1 MPAEV
6 VGQQWQAFCSIGR
19 RAVGASLLYQ
29 MESAMAWNEPGG
41 NSNNQDPWG
50 GRRGGGGGGGDK
62 KGPPDLDEAFRKLQ
76 DSLNGMFGS
85 GKKRGGGDRNV
96 GKGGGYG
103 LLGIGLAVL
112 AAIWLYSA
120 VYVVDEQEQAVVL
133 RFGKYYET
141 VGPGLNIYF
150 PPIDRKYM
158 ENVTRERA
166 YTKQGQMLTE
176 DENIVEVPLTVQYKI
191 TNLQDF
197 VLNVDQPE
205 VSLQHATESALRH
218 VVGSTSMDQ
227 VLTEG
232 REQMAVDIRER
243 LQRFLDNYRT
253 GITVTQVNVQ
263 SAAAPREVQEAFDDV
278 IRARED
284 EQRARNQAESYANGV
299 VPEARGQAQR
309 IIEDANGY
317 RDEVIARAK
326 GEADRFTKLLA
337 EYRKAP
343 DVTRQRLYL
352 ETMQK
357 VYSNTSKVMVAT
369 KDGQNNLLYLPLD
382 KMVEGGRNTSAPA
395 ASVSPSANDAAARAA
410 QDLQQ
415 QQQQMRT
422 RESR

>member
-1 MPAEV
+1 
-6 VGQQWQAFCSIGR
+6 
-19 RAVGASLLYQ
+19 
-29 MESAMAWNEPGG
+29 MAWNEPGG

-50 GRRGGGGGGGDK
+50 GKRPNNGDR

-76 DSLNGMFGS
+76 ESLNGLFGG
-85 GKKRGGGDRNV
+85 GKKRGGSSDGGSNG
-96 GKGGGYG
+96 GKGAGYG
-103 LLGIGLAVL
+103 LLGIGLVVL
-112 AAIWLYSA
+112 AAAWLYSA

-133 RFGKYYET
+133 RLGKYYDT

-150 PPIDRKYM
+150 PPFDKKYL

-191 TNLQDF
+191 SNLRDF

-205 VSLQHATESALRH
+205 VSLQQATDSALRH
-218 VVGSTSMDQ
+218 VVGSTAMDQ

-232 REQMAVDIRER
+232 REQMAVDIKER
-243 LQRFLDNYRT
+243 LQRFLDTYKT

-309 IIEDANGY
+309 IIENANGY
-317 RDEVIARAK
+317 RDEVISRAK
-326 GEADRFTKLLA
+326 GEADRFTKLVA

-343 DVTRQRLYL
+343 DVTRDRLYL
-352 ETMQK
+352 DTMQE
-357 VYSNTSKVMVAT
+357 VFSNTSKVLVT
-369 KDGQNNLLYLPLD
+369 GNKNGQSNLLYLPLD
-382 KMVEGGRNTSAPA
+382 KMIEGRNGSTPATGSAAA
-395 ASVSPSANDAAARAA
+395 ASTSDSGSHTST
-410 QDLQQ
+410 DLPTPP
-415 QQQQMRT
+415 RT

>member
-1 MPAEV
+1 
-6 VGQQWQAFCSIGR
+6 
-19 RAVGASLLYQ
+19 
-29 MESAMAWNEPGG
+29 MAWNEPGG

-50 GRRGGGGGGGDK
+50 GRRGGGGGDK

-85 GKKRGGGDRNV
+85 GKKRGGGDSLP
-96 GKGGGYG
+96 KGGGFG
-103 LLGIGLAVL
+103 LLGVGLAVL

-191 TNLQDF
+191 SNLQDF

-205 VSLQHATESALRH
+205 VSLQHATDSALRH
-218 VVGSTSMDQ
+218 VVGSTSMDK

-232 REQMAVDIRER
+232 REQMAIEIKER
-243 LQRFLDNYRT
+243 LQRFLDTYRT

-317 RDEVIARAK
+317 RDEVISRAK
-326 GEADRFTKLLA
+326 GEADRFTKLVA

-343 DVTRQRLYL
+343 EVTRERLYL
-352 ETMQK
+352 ETMQA
-357 VYSNTSKVMVAT
+357 VYSNTSKVLVSG

-382 KMVEGGRNTSAPA
+382 KMVDGSRNTSAPA
-395 ASVSPSANDAAARAA
+395 SIPATSVNDAVNRAS
-410 QDLQQ
+410 DMQQ
-415 QQQQMRT
+415 QQPQLRT

>member
-1 MPAEV
+1 
-6 VGQQWQAFCSIGR
+6 
-19 RAVGASLLYQ
+19 
-29 MESAMAWNEPGG
+29 MAWNEPGG

-50 GRRGGGGGGGDK
+50 GRRGGGGGGDK

-85 GKKRGGGDRNV
+85 GKKRGGGDSLP
-96 GKGGGYG
+96 KGGGFG
-103 LLGIGLAVL
+103 LLGLGLAVL

-191 TNLQDF
+191 SNLQDF

-205 VSLQHATESALRH
+205 VSLQHATDSALRH
-218 VVGSTSMDQ
+218 VVGSTSMDK

-232 REQMAVDIRER
+232 REQMAVEIKER
-243 LQRFLDNYRT
+243 LQRFLDTYRT
-253 GITVTQVNVQ
+253 GISVTQVNVQ

-317 RDEVIARAK
+317 RDEVVSRAK
-326 GEADRFTKLLA
+326 GEADRFTKLVT

-343 DVTRQRLYL
+343 EVTRERLYL
-352 ETMQK
+352 ETMQA
-357 VYSNTSKVMVAT
+357 VYSNTSKVLVSG

-382 KMVEGGRNTSAPA
+382 KMVEGSRNPSAPTT
-395 ASVSPSANDAAARAA
+395 SVSPSVNDAAARAA

-415 QQQQMRT
+415 QQQPLRT

>member
-1 MPAEV
+1 
-6 VGQQWQAFCSIGR
+6 
-19 RAVGASLLYQ
+19 
-29 MESAMAWNEPGG
+29 MAWNEPGG

-50 GRRGGGGGGGDK
+50 GKRRGGDR

-76 DSLNGMFGS
+76 ESLNGLFGG
-85 GKKRGGGDRNV
+85 GKKRSGSGGGDGNSSR
-96 GKGGGYG
+96 GGGFG
-103 LLGIGLAVL
+103 LLGIGLVVL

-133 RFGKYYET
+133 RLGKYYET

-150 PPIDRKYM
+150 PPFDKKYM

-191 TNLQDF
+191 TNLQDY

-205 VSLQHATESALRH
+205 VSLQHATDSALRH
-218 VVGSTSMDQ
+218 VVGSTAMDQ

-232 REQMAVDIRER
+232 RELMASEIKKR
-243 LQRFLDNYRT
+243 LQGFMDTYKT

-284 EQRARNQAESYANGV
+284 EQRSRNQAETYANGV

-317 RDEVIARAK
+317 RDEVISRAK
-326 GEADRFTKLLA
+326 GEADRFTKLVT

-352 ETMQK
+352 ETMQD
-357 VYSNTSKVMVAT
+357 VYSNTSKVLVSS
-369 KDGQNNLLYLPLD
+369 KEGQNNLIYLPLD
-382 KMVEGGRNTSAPA
+382 KMVDGGRSNSASATGTPA
-395 ASVSPSANDAAARAA
+395 AASDAGARAA
-410 QDLQQ
+410 ADLQQ
-415 QQQQMRT
+415 QQRELRS

>member
-1 MPAEV
+1 
-6 VGQQWQAFCSIGR
+6 
-19 RAVGASLLYQ
+19 VGASLLYQ

-50 GRRGGGGGGGDK
+50 GKRPNNGGR

-76 DSLNGMFGS
+76 ESLNGLFGG
-85 GKKRGGGDRNV
+85 GKKRGSGDGGSNG
-96 GKGGGYG
+96 GKGAGFG
-103 LLGIGLAVL
+103 LLGIGLVVL
-112 AAIWLYSA
+112 AAAWLYSA

-133 RFGKYYET
+133 RLGKYYDT

-150 PPIDRKYM
+150 PPFDKKYL

-191 TNLQDF
+191 SNLRDF

-205 VSLQHATESALRH
+205 VSLQQATDSALRH
-218 VVGSTSMDQ
+218 VVGSTAMDQ

-232 REQMAVDIRER
+232 REQMAVDIKER
-243 LQRFLDNYRT
+243 LQRFLDTYKT

-263 SAAAPREVQEAFDDV
+263 NAAAPREVQEAFDDV

-309 IIEDANGY
+309 IIENANGY
-317 RDEVIARAK
+317 RDEVISRAK
-326 GEADRFTKLLA
+326 GEADRFTKLVS

-343 DVTRQRLYL
+343 DVTRDRLYL
-352 ETMQK
+352 DTMQE
-357 VYSNTSKVMVAT
+357 VFSNTSKVLVT
-369 KDGQNNLLYLPLD
+369 GNKNGQSNLLYLPLD
-382 KMVEGGRNTSAPA
+382 KMIEGRNGSTPA
-395 ASVSPSANDAAARAA
+395 TGSAAAAGNNDSA
-410 QDLQQ
+410 SHANSD
-415 QQQQMRT
+415 MPTPPRT

>member
-1 MPAEV
+1 
-6 VGQQWQAFCSIGR
+6 
-19 RAVGASLLYQ
+19 
-29 MESAMAWNEPGG
+29 MAWNEPGG

-85 GKKRGGGDRNV
+85 GKKRGGADRNA
-96 GKGGGYG
+96 GKGGGLG

-191 TNLQDF
+191 SNLQDF

-205 VSLQHATESALRH
+205 VSLQHATDSALRH

-253 GITVTQVNVQ
+253 GISVTQVNVQ

-326 GEADRFTKLLA
+326 GEADRFTKLLG

-352 ETMQK
+352 ETMQE
-357 VYSNTSKVMVAT
+357 VYSKSSKVMVAT
-369 KDGQNNLLYLPLD
+369 KDGQSNLLYLPLD
-382 KMVEGGRNTSAPA
+382 KMVEGSRNPSAPTT
-395 ASVSPSANDAAARAA
+395 SVSPSANDAAARAA

-415 QQQQMRT
+415 QQQPLRT

>member
-1 MPAEV
+1 MERA
-6 VGQQWQAFCSIGR
+6 GWQLEQSGSLGR
-19 RAVGASLLYQ
+19 PPR
-29 MESAMAWNEPGG
+29 W
-41 NSNNQDPWG
+41 
-50 GRRGGGGGGGDK
+50 RRCRGGGGGGDK

-76 DSLNGMFGS
+76 DSLNGMFG
-85 GKKRGGGDRNV
+85 GKKKRGGGGGDRNV
-96 GKGGGYG
+96 GKGGGFG

-191 TNLQDF
+191 SNLQDF

-205 VSLQHATESALRH
+205 VSLQHATDSALRH

-243 LQRFLDNYRT
+243 LQRFLDTYRT

-263 SAAAPREVQEAFDDV
+263 RTC
-278 IRARED
+278 RAR
-284 EQRARNQAESYANGV
+284 QPRV
-299 VPEARGQAQR
+299 
-309 IIEDANGY
+309 
-317 RDEVIARAK
+317 K
-326 GEADRFTKLLA
+326 C
-337 EYRKAP
+337 RK
-343 DVTRQRLYL
+343 
-352 ETMQK
+352 
-357 VYSNTSKVMVAT
+357 
-369 KDGQNNLLYLPLD
+369 
-382 KMVEGGRNTSAPA
+382 
-395 ASVSPSANDAAARAA
+395 PS
-410 QDLQQ
+410 
-415 QQQQMRT
+415 T
-422 RESR
+422 T

>member
-1 MPAEV
+1 
-6 VGQQWQAFCSIGR
+6 
-19 RAVGASLLYQ
+19 
-29 MESAMAWNEPGG
+29 MAWNEPGG

-50 GRRGGGGGGGDK
+50 GRRGGGDK

-85 GKKRGGGDRNV
+85 GKKRGGDGGI
-96 GKGGGYG
+96 GKGGGFG
-103 LLGIGLAVL
+103 LLGVGLAVL

-205 VSLQHATESALRH
+205 VSLQHATDSALRH
-218 VVGSTSMDQ
+218 VVGSTAMDK

-232 REQMAVDIRER
+232 REQMAVEIKER
-243 LQRFLDNYRT
+243 LQRFLDTYRT

-317 RDEVIARAK
+317 RDEVVSRAK
-326 GEADRFTKLLA
+326 GEADRFTKLVA

-343 DVTRQRLYL
+343 EVTRQRLYL
-352 ETMQK
+352 DTMQE
-357 VYSNTSKVMVAT
+357 VYSNTSKVLVSG
-369 KDGQNNLLYLPLD
+369 KDGQSNLLYLPLD
-382 KMVEGGRNTSAPA
+382 KMVEGSRASSTPVSSAP
-395 ASVSPSANDAAARAA
+395 VSANDAANRAA
-410 QDLQQ
+410 AELQQ
-415 QQQQMRT
+415 QQQQLRS

>member
-1 MPAEV
+1 
-6 VGQQWQAFCSIGR
+6 
-19 RAVGASLLYQ
+19 
-29 MESAMAWNEPGG
+29 MAWNEPGG

-50 GRRGGGGGGGDK
+50 GKRRNNGDR

-76 DSLNGMFGS
+76 ESLNGLFGG
-85 GKKRGGGDRNV
+85 GKKRGDD
-96 GKGGGYG
+96 GGGSGKSGGGFGG
-103 LLGIGLAVL
+103 LIGIALVVL
-112 AAIWLYSA
+112 AAVWLYSA

-150 PPIDRKYM
+150 PPIDKKYM

-191 TNLQDF
+191 SNLQDF
-197 VLNVDQPE
+197 VLSVDQPE
-205 VSLQHATESALRH
+205 ISLQHATESALRH
-218 VVGSTSMDQ
+218 VVGSTAMDQ

-232 REQMAVDIRER
+232 RELMASEIKER
-243 LQRFLDNYRT
+243 LQRFLDTYRT

-284 EQRARNQAESYANGV
+284 EQRSRNQAETYANGV

-309 IIEDANGY
+309 ILEDANGY
-317 RDEVIARAK
+317 RDETVSRAK
-326 GEADRFTKLLA
+326 GEADRFTKLVA

-343 DVTRQRLYL
+343 EVTRQRLYL
-352 ETMQK
+352 DTMQE
-357 VYSNTSKVMVAT
+357 VFSNTSKVLVT
-369 KDGQNNLLYLPLD
+369 GNKDGQSNLLYLPLD
-382 KMVEGGRNTSAPA
+382 KMIQNSSGSAPVTGSAA
-395 ASVSPSANDAAARAA
+395 ASSNTDVTPHVTDVPQS
-410 QDLQQ
+410 
-415 QQQQMRT
+415 RT
-422 RESR
+422 RETR

>member
-1 MPAEV
+1 
-6 VGQQWQAFCSIGR
+6 
-19 RAVGASLLYQ
+19 
-29 MESAMAWNEPGG
+29 MAWNEPGG

-50 GRRGGGGGGGDK
+50 GKRRNNGDR

-76 DSLNGMFGS
+76 ESLNGLFGG
-85 GKKRGGGDRNV
+85 GKKRGSGDGGSNG
-96 GKGGGYG
+96 GKGAGFG
-103 LLGIGLAVL
+103 LLGIGLVVL
-112 AAIWLYSA
+112 AAAWLYSA

-133 RFGKYYET
+133 RLGKYYDT

-150 PPIDRKYM
+150 PPFDKKYL

-191 TNLQDF
+191 SNLRDF

-205 VSLQHATESALRH
+205 VSLQQATDSALRH
-218 VVGSTSMDQ
+218 VVGSTAMDQ

-232 REQMAVDIRER
+232 REQMAVDIKER
-243 LQRFLDNYRT
+243 LQRFLDTYKT

-263 SAAAPREVQEAFDDV
+263 NAAAPREVQEAFDDV

-309 IIEDANGY
+309 IIENANGY
-317 RDEVIARAK
+317 RDEVISRAK
-326 GEADRFTKLLA
+326 GEADRFTKLVS

-343 DVTRQRLYL
+343 DVTRDRLYL
-352 ETMQK
+352 DTMQE
-357 VYSNTSKVMVAT
+357 VFSNTSKVLVT
-369 KDGQNNLLYLPLD
+369 GNKNGQSNLLYLPLD
-382 KMVEGGRNTSAPA
+382 KMIEGRNGSTPA
-395 ASVSPSANDAAARAA
+395 TGSAAAAGNNDSA
-410 QDLQQ
+410 SHANSD
-415 QQQQMRT
+415 MPTPPRT

>member
-1 MPAEV
+1 
-6 VGQQWQAFCSIGR
+6 
-19 RAVGASLLYQ
+19 
-29 MESAMAWNEPGG
+29 MAWNEPGG

-50 GRRGGGGGGGDK
+50 GKRRNNGDR

-76 DSLNGMFGS
+76 ESLNGLFGG
-85 GKKRGGGDRNV
+85 GKKRGGDD
-96 GKGGGYG
+96 GGGSGRSGGGFGG
-103 LLGIGLAVL
+103 LLGIGLVVL
-112 AAIWLYSA
+112 AAVWLYSA

-191 TNLQDF
+191 SNLQDF

-205 VSLQHATESALRH
+205 VSLQHATDSALRH

-326 GEADRFTKLLA
+326 GEADRFTKLVT
-337 EYRKAP
+337 EYHKAP

-352 ETMQK
+352 ETMQE
-357 VYSNTSKVMVAT
+357 VYSNSSKVMVAT

-382 KMVEGGRNTSAPA
+382 KMVEGSRNPSTPTT
-395 ASVSPSANDAAARAA
+395 SVSPSVNDAAARAA

-415 QQQQMRT
+415 QQQPLRT

>member
-1 MPAEV
+1 
-6 VGQQWQAFCSIGR
+6 
-19 RAVGASLLYQ
+19 

-50 GRRGGGGGGGDK
+50 GKRRNNGDR

-76 DSLNGMFGS
+76 ESLNGLFGG
-85 GKKRGGGDRNV
+85 GKKRGGDD
-96 GKGGGYG
+96 GGGPGKSGGFGG
-103 LLGIGLAVL
+103 LLGIGLVVL
-112 AAIWLYSA
+112 AAVWLYSA

-150 PPIDRKYM
+150 PPIDKKYM

-191 TNLQDF
+191 SNLQDF
-197 VLNVDQPE
+197 VLSVDQPE
-205 VSLQHATESALRH
+205 ISLQHATDSALRH
-218 VVGSTSMDQ
+218 VVGSTAMDQ

-232 REQMAVDIRER
+232 REQMASEIKER
-243 LQRFLDNYRT
+243 LQRFMDTYRT

-284 EQRARNQAESYANGV
+284 EQRSRNQAETYANGV

-309 IIEDANGY
+309 ILEDANGY
-317 RDEVIARAK
+317 RDETVSRAK
-326 GEADRFTKLLA
+326 GEADRFTKLVA

-343 DVTRQRLYL
+343 EVTRQRLYL
-352 ETMQK
+352 DTMQE
-357 VYSNTSKVMVAT
+357 VFSNTSKVLVT
-369 KDGQNNLLYLPLD
+369 GNKNGQNNLLYLPLD
-382 KMVEGGRNTSAPA
+382 KMVESGRNTSAPMSGAA
-395 ASVSPSANDAAARAA
+395 ASSNEANTRAAA
-410 QDLQQ
+410 DLQQ
-415 QQQQMRT
+415 QQART

>member
-1 MPAEV
+1 
-6 VGQQWQAFCSIGR
+6 
-19 RAVGASLLYQ
+19 
-29 MESAMAWNEPGG
+29 MAWNEPGG

-50 GRRGGGGGGGDK
+50 GKRRNNGDR

-76 DSLNGMFGS
+76 ESLNGLFGG
-85 GKKRGGGDRNV
+85 GKKRGGDD
-96 GKGGGYG
+96 GGGPGKSGGFGG
-103 LLGIGLAVL
+103 LLGIGLVVL
-112 AAIWLYSA
+112 AAVWLYSA

-191 TNLQDF
+191 SNLQDF
-197 VLNVDQPE
+197 VLSVDQPE
-205 VSLQHATESALRH
+205 ISLQHATDSALRH
-218 VVGSTSMDQ
+218 VVGSTAMDQ

-232 REQMAVDIRER
+232 RELMASEIKER
-243 LQRFLDNYRT
+243 LQRFMDTYRT

-284 EQRARNQAESYANGV
+284 EQRSRNQAETYANGV

-309 IIEDANGY
+309 ILEDANGY
-317 RDEVIARAK
+317 RDETVSRAK
-326 GEADRFTKLLA
+326 GEADRFTKLVA

-343 DVTRQRLYL
+343 EVTRQRLYL
-352 ETMQK
+352 DTMQE
-357 VYSNTSKVMVAT
+357 VFSNTSKVLVT
-369 KDGQNNLLYLPLD
+369 GNKNGQSNLLYLPLD
-382 KMVEGGRNTSAPA
+382 KMVESGRSTSTPM
-395 ASVSPSANDAAARAA
+395 SSAAATSNEANTRAA
-410 QDLQQ
+410 ADLQQ
-415 QQQQMRT
+415 QQART

>member
-1 MPAEV
+1 
-6 VGQQWQAFCSIGR
+6 
-19 RAVGASLLYQ
+19 
-29 MESAMAWNEPGG
+29 MAWNEPGG

-50 GRRGGGGGGGDK
+50 GRRGGNGGGGGDK

-85 GKKRGGGDRNV
+85 GKKRGGGDSLP
-96 GKGGGYG
+96 KGGGFG
-103 LLGIGLAVL
+103 LLGIGLLVL
-112 AAIWLYSA
+112 LAIWLYSA

-150 PPIDRKYM
+150 PPMDRKYM

-191 TNLQDF
+191 SNLQDF

-205 VSLQHATESALRH
+205 VSLQHATDSALRH
-218 VVGSTSMDQ
+218 VVGSTAMDK

-232 REQMAVDIRER
+232 REQMAVEIKER
-243 LQRFLDNYRT
+243 LQRFLDTYRT

-317 RDEVIARAK
+317 RDEVISRAK
-326 GEADRFTKLLA
+326 GEADRFTKLVT

-343 DVTRQRLYL
+343 EVTRERLYL
-352 ETMQK
+352 ETMQA
-357 VYSNTSKVMVAT
+357 VYSNTSKVLVT
-369 KDGQNNLLYLPLD
+369 GKDGQNNLLYLPLD
-382 KMVEGGRNTSAPA
+382 KMVDSSRNA
-395 ASVSPSANDAAARAA
+395 SPSVNSVPATSVNDAARAV
-410 QDLQQ
+410 DQQ
-415 QQQQMRT
+415 QQQVRT

>member
-1 MPAEV
+1 
-6 VGQQWQAFCSIGR
+6 
-19 RAVGASLLYQ
+19 
-29 MESAMAWNEPGG
+29 MAWNEPGG

-50 GRRGGGGGGGDK
+50 GRRNGGGGGGDK

-85 GKKRGGGDRNV
+85 GKKRGGSGDRNI
-96 GKGGGYG
+96 GKGGGLG
-103 LLGIGLAVL
+103 LLGVGLAVL
-112 AAIWLYSA
+112 AAIWLYNA

-176 DENIVEVPLTVQYKI
+176 DENIVEVPLTVQYRI
-191 TNLQDF
+191 SNLQDF

-205 VSLQHATESALRH
+205 VSLQHATDSALRH

-243 LQRFLDNYRT
+243 LQRFLDTYRT

-326 GEADRFTKLLA
+326 GEADRFTKLVT

-343 DVTRQRLYL
+343 EITRQRLYL
-352 ETMQK
+352 ETMQE
-357 VYSNTSKVMVAT
+357 VYSNSSKVLVAT
-369 KDGQNNLLYLPLD
+369 KDGQNNMLYLPLD
-382 KMVEGGRNTSAPA
+382 KMVEGSRNNA
-395 ASVSPSANDAAARAA
+395 AVASGSVSASSANDAAARAA

-415 QQQQMRT
+415 QQQPPRS

>member
-1 MPAEV
+1 
-6 VGQQWQAFCSIGR
+6 
-19 RAVGASLLYQ
+19 
-29 MESAMAWNEPGG
+29 MAWNEPGG

-50 GRRGGGGGGGDK
+50 GRRNGGGGGGDK

-96 GKGGGYG
+96 GKGGGLG

-205 VSLQHATESALRH
+205 VSLQHATDSALRH
-218 VVGSTSMDQ
+218 VVGSTAMDK

-232 REQMAVDIRER
+232 REQMAVEIKER
-243 LQRFLDNYRT
+243 LQRFLDTYRT

-317 RDEVIARAK
+317 RDEVVSRAK
-326 GEADRFTKLLA
+326 GEADRFTKLVA

-343 DVTRQRLYL
+343 EVTRQRLYL
-352 ETMQK
+352 DTMQE
-357 VYSNTSKVMVAT
+357 VYSNTSKVLVSG
-369 KDGQNNLLYLPLD
+369 KDGQSNLLYLPLD
-382 KMVEGGRNTSAPA
+382 KMVEGSRSSSVPVSVPA
-395 ASVSPSANDAAARAA
+395 SANDAANRAA
-410 QDLQQ
+410 AELQQ
-415 QQQQMRT
+415 QQTQLRT

>member
-1 MPAEV
+1 
-6 VGQQWQAFCSIGR
+6 
-19 RAVGASLLYQ
+19 
-29 MESAMAWNEPGG
+29 MAWNEPGG

-50 GRRGGGGGGGDK
+50 GRRGGDR

-76 DSLNGMFGS
+76 DSLNGLFGS
-85 GKKRGGGDRNV
+85 GKKRGGGDE
-96 GKGGGYG
+96 GGGRSGGFG
-103 LLGIGLAVL
+103 LLGIGLALL
-112 AAIWLYSA
+112 AVVWLYSA

-150 PPIDRKYM
+150 PPIDRKFQ

-166 YTKQGQMLTE
+166 YSKQGQMLTE

-191 TNLQDF
+191 SNLQDF

-218 VVGSTSMDQ
+218 VVGSTEMDQ

-232 REQMAVDIRER
+232 RELMASEIKER
-243 LQRFLDNYRT
+243 LQRFLDTYRT

-284 EQRARNQAESYANGV
+284 EQRAKNQAEAYANAV

-317 RDEVIARAK
+317 RDEVVARAE

-337 EYRKAP
+337 EYQKSP
-343 DVTRQRLYL
+343 EVTRQRLYL
-352 ETMQK
+352 ETMQD
-357 VYSNTSKVMVAT
+357 VLANTSKVLVSG
-369 KDGQNNLLYLPLD
+369 KDGQSNLLYLPLD
-382 KMVEGGRNTSAPA
+382 KMIDNRGASQAPVAPA
-395 ASVSPSANDAAARAA
+395 ASAAASGSDLGSRVAT
-410 QDLQQ
+410 DLQQ
-415 QQQQMRT
+415 RNSRS